1 MKSTAPRLLY
11 ASAMLLYVFTVRRS
25 FIPNDVS
32 FICVD
37 IHDDDDNN
45 HGDDDNNHGDDD
57 SDDDDEDG
65 HDDEDSDD
73 IAAVTVLHLFIIII
87 LMTYL
92 H

>member
-11 ASAMLLYVFTVRRS
+11 ARAMLLYVFTVRRS

-37 IHDDDDNN
+37 IHDDDD
-45 HGDDDNNHGDDD
+45 DDDDGHGDDD
-57 SDDDDEDG
+57 SDDDG

-73 IAAVTVLHLFIIII
+73 IAAVTVLH
-87 LMTYL
+87 
-92 H
+92 

>member
-1 MKSTAPRLLY
+1 MKLTAPRLLY

-37 IHDDDDNN
+37 IHDDDD
-45 HGDDDNNHGDDD
+45 GGHGDDD
-57 SDDDDEDG
+57 SDDDG

-73 IAAVTVLHLFIIII
+73 IAAVTVLHQFIIMII
-87 LMTYL
+87 MAYL